1 MASSTSNSDIT
12 AHERFVGIEKAEELL
27 KGIIIPPRP
36 AVLVGVLEE
45 QARPD
50 PDLTKIGDLIASD
63 VALAAST
70 LKVVNSPFFGLRRKV
85 GSVHHAV
92 SLLGV
97 SNIVHIVTGL
107 MLHTAFR
114 DEKNPFMNEY
124 WTKTNRIALVS
135 ALVAR
140 TYTDVAPEEAYT
152 TGLFLDCGIPLLLR
166 RFKNYP
172 DVYRDAT
179 SQTERPMIVVEDEV
193 LGTDHTLAGLL
204 VARSWAL
211 PDAICQCVLRHH
223 DTVDLFSRPNQN
235 HSSWLSLLAISLVSQ
250 QLAAEV
256 EGQTE
261 SFEWRE
267 LGSAIRSY
275 MGLNDEAL
283 EDLRKQVLQ
292 SAATATSRIMG

>member
-140 TYTDVAPEEAYT
+140 TYTDV
-152 TGLFLDCGIPLLLR
+152 R
-166 RFKNYP
+166 
-172 DVYRDAT
+172 
-179 SQTERPMIVVEDEV
+179 
-193 LGTDHTLAGLL
+193 
-204 VARSWAL
+204 
-211 PDAICQCVLRHH
+211 
-223 DTVDLFSRPNQN
+223 
-235 HSSWLSLLAISLVSQ
+235 
-250 QLAAEV
+250 
-256 EGQTE
+256 
-261 SFEWRE
+261 
-267 LGSAIRSY
+267 
-275 MGLNDEAL
+275 
-283 EDLRKQVLQ
+283 LRKRIPRAFFWI
-292 SAATATSRIMG
+292 AASRSCYGASRTIRTFTGMLPARLRDR